1 MRLSTSNTRIRV
13 CWFFRSLQPKLSGL
27 DALSIGIAQENGKLW
42 WFATTNLETMSR
54 WDQRFQLSFMTASIW
69 CHNLVFHPIYSTILE
84 WLWCNRYF
92 HVTNCLQKYSVCMSL
107 SYADL
112 KRTLK
117 SAIHIRKAKKI
128 RSFMKIV
135 LTFFISLLLLIL

>member
-1 MRLSTSNTRIRV
+1 MLLGPYLLFSLKLRFLNWKQRSSVWLDCYPLHRRIH
-13 CWFFRSLQPKLSGL
+13 
-27 DALSIGIAQENGKLW
+27 AGIRQVAMDTAYRRTL
-42 WFATTNLETMSR
+42 LR
-54 WDQRFQLSFMTASIW
+54 RFVWKHKTASIW

-92 HVTNCLQKYSVCMSL
+92 YVTNCLQKYSVCMSL

-135 LTFFISLLLLIL
+135 LTFFISLLLLKL